1 LVSCSNK
8 TQVLPREW
16 KQHDELSGNR
26 MDRVR
31 SSFK

>member
-1 LVSCSNK
+1 
-8 TQVLPREW
+8 VLPKEW

-31 SSFK
+31 SILYVVLMKRTVF